1 MRRRLI
7 NSTLAVV
14 LVVIAVFGVS
24 LVIVETRTIQA
35 GAQESVVSEA
45 VRLVGIVE
53 SRLGSGEKITPDI
66 LSEQITAKRYA
77 RITVPGKEPIEIGKR
92 PSGDVIESRVRGDRG
107 ESVTVQESRSMVSAE
122 IGRTLLVILAVAL
135 LAIIAAVIL
144 AVRQGQPADRA
155 AHRSRGDRRAAG
167 LR

>member
-35 GAQESVVSEA
+35 GAQESVASEA

-77 RITVPGKEPIEIGKR
+77 KIKVPGKAR
-92 PSGDVIESRVRGDRG
+92 
-107 ESVTVQESRSMVSAE
+107 SRSDAAL
-122 IGRTLLVILAVAL
+122 GRCHPVA
-135 LAIIAAVIL
+135 
-144 AVRQGQPADRA
+144 GE
-155 AHRSRGDRRAAG
+155 RGPR
-167 LR
+167 